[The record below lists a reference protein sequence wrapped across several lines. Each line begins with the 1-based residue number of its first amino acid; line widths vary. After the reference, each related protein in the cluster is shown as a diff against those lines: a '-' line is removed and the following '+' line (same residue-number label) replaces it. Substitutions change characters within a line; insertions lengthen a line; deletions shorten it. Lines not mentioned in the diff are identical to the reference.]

1 MTGVY
6 HGTCE
11 LHPLVQLARN
21 ATKGNRLG
29 RELLVLETR
38 SHRTPQRDKP
48 SKLVEIL

>member
-21 ATKGNRLG
+21 HATKGGLDPVQWTRVKRL
-29 RELLVLETR
+29 
-38 SHRTPQRDKP
+38 S
-48 SKLVEIL
+48 